1 MSVLSGAT
9 PLPLVCPGDH
19 GQLLSLAPWVNC
31 VESRAPSVATT
42 PPAVS
47 QSMLPAL
54 SVHRLPSISNPATG
68 DPAAGAAPVHG
79 PANASAAAAC
89 SMAAPGAAELA
100 GAHAAD
106 AGSVAALSVPVAST
120 GIAGGEVA
128 AGDDVVSAAED
139 DDSSVA
145 DVEVSVGLVDAA
157 LVGPSV
163 RVMLALVG
171 SAGEGT
177 AAGWSGALSAVTAS
191 ISTARVTLSGSF
203 AVEVPGASAVLGAT
217 GRLTVR
223 MTAQGPPAMHVSP
236 SAAAV
241 AVSSA
246 PSGAESATATRKEV
260 LASSAPPRSAGSAG
274 TSHAT
279 VSARSSSVS
288 PPAASSPGVLRTVAS
303 SRRPER
309 SATTRAPSAT
319 GSTAVA
325 VSVYVMESPGS
336 TSLPDAG
343 SAVTVTLDKE
353 ADGADHAAPADIGTP
368 ATTRTTTP
376 TALATCF

>member
-157 LVGPSV
+157 LVG
-163 RVMLALVG
+163 
-171 SAGEGT
+171 
-177 AAGWSGALSAVTAS
+177 
-191 ISTARVTLSGSF
+191 
-203 AVEVPGASAVLGAT
+203 ASAVLGAT

-246 PSGAESATATRKEV
+246 PSSAESATATRKEV

-274 TSHAT
+274 TSHA
-279 VSARSSSVS
+279 
-288 PPAASSPGVLRTVAS
+288 P
-303 SRRPER
+303 
-309 SATTRAPSAT
+309 
-319 GSTAVA
+319 
-325 VSVYVMESPGS
+325 
-336 TSLPDAG
+336 
-343 SAVTVTLDKE
+343 
-353 ADGADHAAPADIGTP
+353 
-368 ATTRTTTP
+368 
-376 TALATCF
+376 